1 MAVRLLVKSE
11 ITVTYG
17 AIGSGG
23 GIEQITSRTVDFGAS
38 DAPLTEEQFEEAN
51 AQGEVEQIPWALSG
65 TVPAY
70 NVEGAPKN
78 LKLNGEVLAGIYL
91 GKITSWDDPAIAKL
105 NPGAS
110 LPSTK
115 ITPVYRSDGSGDT
128 YAFTNYLSTISPEFE
143 SKVGTSTQVKFPTG
157 VGAEKNDGV
166 AAAIGQT
173 DGAIG
178 YVGLAYAISSE
189 LSMPLVENSAGE
201 FPEPGVE
208 SVEAAAAAVSKIG
221 PNNEISLADLP
232 ASAKGAYPISTY
244 TYVIVPLETEKADE
258 MKKFIAYAIGRRP
271 VLRARPRLRAAAQAG
286 RRRRQEGD
294 REDRQLGGG
303 RGPQQ
308 PSSAG
313 PAQPHR
319 PHRRPAAARPLRPR
333 GGARRRGH
341 RRHRLRGHPP
351 RLAGDPASSASAS
364 SPPTTGTRSPSASAP
379 RPSST
384 APSSPRSS
392 RSSSRRRSRSR
403 SRST

>member
-1 MAVRLLVKSE
+1 MTRHQLKEICVSKRPLGALIAALALTFAIAACGSSSSDSSSSSSGSGGANAPLVGAGSTLVAPLMSKWQSDFSSKSE

-38 DAPLTEEQFEEAN
+38 DAPLTEEQFEEAD

-78 LKLNGEVLAGIYL
+78 LKLSGEVLAGIYL

-105 NPGAS
+105 NPGAA

-128 YAFTNYLSTISPEFE
+128 YAFTNYLSTVDPEFK
-143 SKVGTSTQVKFPTG
+143 STVGTSTQVKFPTG

-201 FPEPGVE
+201 FPEPGVK

-221 PNNEISLADLP
+221 PNNEISLAGLP
-232 ASAKGAYPISTY
+232 PSAKDAYPISTY
-244 TYVIVPLETEKADE
+244 TYVIVPLETEKAAE
-258 MKKFIAYAIGRRP
+258 MKKFVEYAIGEGQSYGP
-271 VLRARPRLRAAAQAG
+271 DLDFAPLPKQVVAA
-286 RRRRQEGD
+286 D
-294 REDRQLGGG
+294 K
-303 RGPQQ
+303 
-308 PSSAG
+308 
-313 PAQPHR
+313 
-319 PHRRPAAARPLRPR
+319 AAIAKI
-333 GGARRRGH
+333 G
-341 RRHRLRGHPP
+341 
-351 RLAGDPASSASAS
+351 S
-364 SPPTTGTRSPSASAP
+364 
-379 RPSST
+379 
-384 APSSPRSS
+384 
-392 RSSSRRRSRSR
+392 
-403 SRST
+403 